1 MGFYDNTA
9 RIYDAILTR
18 FTTQDPLSEKY
29 PDFSPYASRANN
41 PMKYVDRDGRKFIIV
56 DNIAQEALLNTLP
69 DEDKPFV
76 QFYEDGTI
84 NSNL

>member
-1 MGFYDNTA
+1 
-9 RIYDAILTR
+9 
-18 FTTQDPLSEKY
+18 
-29 PDFSPYASRANN
+29 
-41 PMKYVDRDGRKFIIV
+41 MKYVDRDGRKFIIV

-84 NSNL
+84 NSNLLLLHKSDSYNYQCLGEIEIL